1 MALMR
6 SILLAASQNKW
17 LRENAVNYPF
27 VRRSVSRFMPGE
39 TLDAAMEAARG
50 LEQKKIASVFTNLGE
65 NVTDRAEA
73 LQVTEHYLE
82 VLRRIHQSSMNTEIS
97 VKLTQLG
104 LDLSPDFCFENL
116 ERIIAEEEKDAIV
129 WVDMEASSYVEVTLD
144 IYKRALMKY
153 ANAGICLQAYLYR
166 TQKDVEGLLPLRP
179 SIRLV
184 KGAYKEPPEIAYP
197 KKQDVDENY
206 FSLATAMMAAQA
218 SDRCPRAAFG
228 THDVKLIRRLA
239 DHAAR
244 NAFAKNNFEVQML
257 FGIQREEQERLAREG
272 YRSAV
277 LVAYGTYW
285 YPWFVRRLAERPA
298 NLWFMARNLFAA

>member
-1 MALMR
+1 MTLMR
-6 SILLAASQNKW
+6 SILLAASQNTW

-39 TLDAAMEAARG
+39 SIDAAMQAARG

-65 NVTDRAEA
+65 NVKDRAEA
-73 LQVTEHYLE
+73 LQVTEHYVE
-82 VLRRIHQSSMNTEIS
+82 VLRRIHDSGLQSEIS

-116 ERIIAEEEKDAIV
+116 DRIIAQEKKDAIV
-129 WVDMEASSYVEVTLD
+129 WVDMEASSYVGATLD
-144 IYKRALMKY
+144 IYKRALGKY
-153 ANAGICLQAYLYR
+153 PNVGICLQAYLYR
-166 TQKDVEGLLPLRP
+166 TQKDVEALLPLRP

-184 KGAYKEPPEIAYP
+184 KGAYKEPPEIALP

-206 FSLATAMMAAQA
+206 FTLAAAMMAAQSA
-218 SDRCPRAAFG
+218 GNCVRAAFG
-228 THDVKLIRRLA
+228 THDVNLIGRLA
-239 DHAAR
+239 RHAAQ
-244 NAFAKNNFEVQML
+244 NGFPKNHFEVQML
-257 FGIQREEQERLAREG
+257 YGIQREEQERLARDG
-272 YRSAV
+272 YRSGV

-298 NLWFMARNLFAA
+298 NLWFMARNLFAS

>member
-39 TLDAAMEAARG
+39 SLDAAMEAARG

-65 NVTDRAEA
+65 NVKDRSEA
-73 LQVTEHYLE
+73 LQVTQHYVE
-82 VLRRIHQSSMNTEIS
+82 VLRRIHESGLNTEVS

-104 LDLSPDFCFENL
+104 LDLSPDFCFDNL
-116 ERIIAEEEKDAIV
+116 DRIISAEKKDAIV
-129 WVDMEASSYVEVTLD
+129 WVDMEASPYVEATLD
-144 IYKRALMKY
+144 IYKRALVKY
-153 ANAGICLQAYLYR
+153 PNVGICLQAYLYR
-166 TQKDVEGLLPLRP
+166 TQKDVEELLPMRP

-184 KGAYKEPPEIAYP
+184 KGAYKESPGIAYA

-206 FSLATAMMAAQA
+206 FSLAKTMLAAQA
-218 SDRCPRAAFG
+218 AGRCVRAAFG

-239 DHAAR
+239 EHASQHG
-244 NAFAKNNFEVQML
+244 FPKNNFEVQML
-257 FGIQREEQERLAREG
+257 YGIQREEQERLAREG

-298 NLWFMARNLFAA
+298 NLWFMARNLFAS

>member
-6 SILLAASQNKW
+6 SVLLAASQNRW

-39 TLDAAMEAARG
+39 SLDAAMAAARG
-50 LEQKKIASVFTNLGE
+50 LEQKRIASIFTNLGE
-65 NVTDRAEA
+65 NVRDRVEA
-73 LQVTEHYLE
+73 LQVTGHY
-82 VLRRIHQSSMNTEIS
+82 VDALRRIHESGLNTEIS

-116 ERIIAEEEKDAIV
+116 DRIIAGENKDAIV
-129 WVDMEASSYVEVTLD
+129 WVDMEASSYVEATLD
-144 IYKRALMKY
+144 IYKRALVKY
-153 ANAGICLQAYLYR
+153 PNVGICLQAYLYR
-166 TQKDVEGLLPLRP
+166 TQKDVEELLPMRP

-206 FSLATAMMAAQA
+206 FSLAATMMAAQA
-218 SDRCPRAAFG
+218 AGRCVRAAFG

-239 DHAAR
+239 EHAAQLG
-244 NAFAKNNFEVQML
+244 FPKSNFEVQML
-257 FGIQREEQERLAREG
+257 YGIQREEQERLANEG

-298 NLWFMARNLFAA
+298 NLWFMARNLFAS

>member
-6 SILLAASQNKW
+6 SVLLAASQNRW

-39 TLDAAMEAARG
+39 SLEAAIEAARG
-50 LEQKKIASVFTNLGE
+50 LERNKIGSVFTNLGE
-65 NVTDRAEA
+65 NVKDRAEA
-73 LQVTEHYLE
+73 LQVTEHYLDA
-82 VLRRIHQSSMNTEIS
+82 LRRVHESGLNTEIS

-116 ERIIAEEEKDAIV
+116 DRIISGEKKDAIV
-129 WVDMEASSYVEVTLD
+129 WVDMEASSYVEATLD
-144 IYKRALMKY
+144 IYKRALVKY
-153 ANAGICLQAYLYR
+153 PNVGICLQAYLYR
-166 TQKDVEGLLPLRP
+166 TQKDVEQLLSMRP

-197 KKQDVDENY
+197 KKQDVDDNY
-206 FSLATAMMAAQA
+206 FSLAATMMAAQA
-218 SDRCPRAAFG
+218 SGRCVRAAFG

-239 DHAAR
+239 EHATQHGFPKR
-244 NAFAKNNFEVQML
+244 DFEVQML
-257 FGIQREEQERLAREG
+257 YGIQREEQERLARDG

-298 NLWFMARNLFAA
+298 NLWFMARNLFAS

>member
-6 SILLAASQNKW
+6 SILLAASQNRW

-39 TLDAAMEAARG
+39 SLDAAMEAARA

-65 NVTDRAEA
+65 NVKDRAEA
-73 LQVTEHYLE
+73 LQVTEHYVE
-82 VLRRIHQSSMNTEIS
+82 VLRRIHESGLHTEIS

-104 LDLSPDFCFENL
+104 LDLSPDFCFDNL
-116 ERIIAEEEKDAIV
+116 DRIIAGEKKDAIV
-129 WVDMEASSYVEVTLD
+129 WVDMEASPYVDATLYL
-144 IYKRALMKY
+144 YKRALAKY
-153 ANAGICLQAYLYR
+153 PNVGICLQAYLYR
-166 TQKDVEGLLPLRP
+166 TQKDVEDLLPMRP

-184 KGAYKEPPEIAYP
+184 KGAYKEPPGIAYP

-218 SDRCPRAAFG
+218 AGRCHRSAFG

-239 DHAAR
+239 EHAAQ
-244 NAFAKNNFEVQML
+244 NGFPKNNFEVQML
-257 FGIQREEQERLAREG
+257 YGIQREEQERLAREG

-298 NLWFMARNLFAA
+298 NLWFMARNLFAS

>member
-6 SILLAASQNKW
+6 SILLAASQNTW

-39 TLDAAMEAARG
+39 SLDAAMQAARG

-65 NVTDRAEA
+65 NVKDRAEA
-73 LQVTEHYLE
+73 LQVTEHYIE
-82 VLRRIHQSSMNTEIS
+82 VLRRIHDSGLLAEVS

-116 ERIIAEEEKDAIV
+116 DRIIAQEKKDAIV
-129 WVDMEASSYVEVTLD
+129 WVDMEASPYVDATLD
-144 IYKRALMKY
+144 IYKRALGKY
-153 ANAGICLQAYLYR
+153 PNVGICLQAYLYR
-166 TQKDVEGLLPLRP
+166 TQKDVEALLPLQP

-184 KGAYKEPPEIAYP
+184 KGAYKEPPEIAFP

-206 FSLATAMMAAQA
+206 FSLATAMMAAQSA
-218 SDRCPRAAFG
+218 GSCVRAAFG
-228 THDVKLIRRLA
+228 THDVNLIRRLA
-239 DHAAR
+239 SHAAQNGFR
-244 NAFAKNNFEVQML
+244 KNHFEVQML
-257 FGIQREEQERLAREG
+257 YGIQREEQERLAREG
-272 YRSAV
+272 YRSGV

-298 NLWFMARNLFAA
+298 NLLFFARSFVRG